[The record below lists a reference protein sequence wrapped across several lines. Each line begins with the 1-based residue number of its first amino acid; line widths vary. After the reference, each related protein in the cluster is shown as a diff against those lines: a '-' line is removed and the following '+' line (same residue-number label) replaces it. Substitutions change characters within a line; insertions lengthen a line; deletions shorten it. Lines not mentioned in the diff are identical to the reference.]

1 MARFLL
7 YSLAVFL
14 VTSPALALDTPVGLN
29 SITQNGRRKL
39 NQGKG
44 PAVKLQKTTI
54 PEYFG
59 LNKSEGISEI
69 SAWCTNPPLS
79 FVCGNNVTVNPA
91 NPDLCVDRV
100 EVIMVSSLAG
110 NTTVTF
116 DAEQLDELKSVKVED
131 NVYVYGLPLSKV
143 APPNTLYEATEI
155 LTVFSDGNETV
166 FMRPSIYNYFNASAA
181 SLREYYGVNPG
192 LQGTEDQVQASTLS
206 FGLTDSAVN
215 TTAVEEYLILQGLV
229 PNIPLQLT
237 DWAPKNN
244 VSICLPEG
252 DGECTETMLDV
263 QTQQAFVPQAVT
275 HFTPTKQPI
284 SVAVAYLEEF
294 LKGKGYASEAI
305 EETVEAVEAG
315 TTDKLPASIKQDI
328 KVAYSQ
334 LSTEYFLEFIK
345 NVTTSEERAQVV
357 SLSWNSDYAVEP
369 KLREE
374 ALKNLTLSGVSI
386 LVSSGD
392 SGASGLADLTE
403 KETCLPKDNPLY
415 ANQQVLQ
422 SVWPNNSPWVT
433 VVGGTQMLATEEYPE
448 GTEVVASSLT
458 DGGITSG
465 GGFTGTEYPS
475 SLYSMPVWQKKFAE
489 RYLSENNASTFDG
502 FPTKDTPGFNP
513 NGRAFPDIAMYAAYF
528 PILSA
533 ANGDLSLQAG
543 TSLAAPMAAA
553 IFTLVNQKL
562 LADGYKTIGYANPM
576 IYWMGENCTD
586 AFHDISVGNNQ
597 GDKQFGN
604 KCLYGFPAAPGWDPA
619 TGFGSIK
626 FDPFVACAKR
636 YQDEVRS
643 KGLEI
648 LPDGSLNTAAGYA
661 NGSPP
666 SPSSSAVDLRCMSSG
681 VAACIA
687 ILAALS

>member
-44 PAVKLQKTTI
+44 PAGGSHHGVV
-54 PEYFG
+54 P
-59 LNKSEGISEI
+59 
-69 SAWCTNPPLS
+69 C
-79 FVCGNNVTVNPA
+79 
-91 NPDLCVDRV
+91 
-100 EVIMVSSLAG
+100 G

-116 DAEQLDELKSVKVED
+116 EAEQLDELKSVNVED

-143 APPNTLYEATEI
+143 APPNTLYEATGI

-166 FMRPSIYNYFNASAA
+166 SSMRPSIYNYFNASAA

-192 LQGTEDQVQASTLS
+192 LQGTEDQ
-206 FGLTDSAVN
+206 
-215 TTAVEEYLILQGLV
+215 GLV

-252 DGECTETMLDV
+252 GGECSETMLDV
-263 QTQQAFVPQAVT
+263 QTQQAFAPQAVT

-305 EETVEAVEAG
+305 EETVEAVEA
-315 TTDKLPASIKQDI
+315 
-328 KVAYSQ
+328 
-334 LSTEYFLEFIK
+334 
-345 NVTTSEERAQVV
+345 
-357 SLSWNSDYAVEP
+357 VEP

-392 SGASGLADLTE
+392 SGASGLADPTE
-403 KETCLPKDNPLY
+403 KETCLPKDNPL
-415 ANQQVLQ
+415 L
-422 SVWPNNSPWVT
+422 
-433 VVGGTQMLATEEYPE
+433 
-448 GTEVVASSLT
+448 
-458 DGGITSG
+458 
-465 GGFTGTEYPS
+465 FGTEYPS

-513 NGRAFPDIAMYAAYF
+513 NGRAFPDIAMYAAWF
-528 PILSA
+528 PIMSA

-576 IYWMGENCTD
+576 IYWMGENCSD

-643 KGLEI
+643 KAWRSFRTG
-648 LPDGSLNTAAGYA
+648 A
-661 NGSPP
+661 
-666 SPSSSAVDLRCMSSG
+666 
-681 VAACIA
+681 
-687 ILAALS
+687 